1 MEGVLIFVAW
11 IAGRRR
17 RWEAGPAGSFFVWGV
32 VAIVIASAVVFTP
45 SVWAG
50 WNASR
55 EPRVQLNAELDRLGV
70 AKTDRLLSIDAAGM
84 KYWTG
89 RPGVV
94 TPDDPI
100 EVIES
105 VAHAYQTSWLVL
117 ERNDAARALG
127 PVLAGTRPPWIGPP
141 VFSVPSADGGL
152 PRLALF
158 PLCVGSDVSA
168 CK

>member
-1 MEGVLIFVAW
+1 MGVL
-11 IAGRRR
+11 R
-17 RWEAGPAGSFFVWGV
+17 
-32 VAIVIASAVVFTP
+32 
-45 SVWAG
+45 
-50 WNASR
+50 
-55 EPRVQLNAELDRLGV
+55 
-70 AKTDRLLSIDAAGM
+70 TDRLLSIDAAGM

-105 VAHAYQTSWLVL
+105 VARAYETSWLVI

-141 VFSVPSADGGL
+141 AFTVPAPEGGL
-152 PRLALF
+152 PTIALF
-158 PLCVGSDVSA
+158 PLCLGTDVSA
-168 CK
+168 CR